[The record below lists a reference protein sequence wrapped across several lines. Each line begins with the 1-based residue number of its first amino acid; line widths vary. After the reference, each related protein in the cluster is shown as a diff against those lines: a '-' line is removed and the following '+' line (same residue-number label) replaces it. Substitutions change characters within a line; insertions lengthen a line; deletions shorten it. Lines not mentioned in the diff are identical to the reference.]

1 MSRLQRL
8 RDPVF
13 LLVGPAVAW
22 GILLLVLAGTVPVVT
37 PQSPP
42 GTGSAAVTSS
52 GTVVTT
58 TTPST
63 GPTVSGQ
70 ARITLVRDSG
80 HRVLGLVALPTV
92 AALIVG
98 LLLWRQA
105 RIRTASVGSTTT
117 SVAAWVLSAVVL
129 LGRDRRLR
137 DHRHRLRRRADR
149 SPAAARVHT
158 GRRVRRVRVR
168 TRPSGRSVRRGC
180 VRGWER

>member
-58 TTPST
+58 TTPSS

-80 HRVLGLVALPTV
+80 YRVLGLVALPTV
-92 AALIVG
+92 TALIVG

-129 LGRDRRLR
+129 LAGIVGFVTIVIGFAVVPIGVL
-137 DHRHRLRRRADR
+137 LLLACTQAAVSGGSGSAPGRRA
-149 SPAAARVHT
+149 A
-158 GRRVRRVRVR
+158 
-168 TRPSGRSVRRGC
+168 PSGVGA
-180 VRGWER
+180 